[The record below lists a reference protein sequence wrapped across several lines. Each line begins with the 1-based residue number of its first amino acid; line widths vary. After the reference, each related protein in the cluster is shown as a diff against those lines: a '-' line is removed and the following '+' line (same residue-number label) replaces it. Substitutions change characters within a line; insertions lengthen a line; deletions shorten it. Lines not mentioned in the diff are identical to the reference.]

1 VRELIYLSDRKLA
14 QFLPSLRQLQR
25 WPRIAV
31 RTPVVDASWE
41 PAADDR
47 KERQRQLARVV
58 AQIEMTASWFS
69 DPVATPGQ
77 WIQFEAPLNCLVPE
91 RNRGLLFLLDRPA
104 PTPDY
109 PSGGALRLLLHG
121 SAAHLAATV
130 HPAPVA
136 TPTTEVE
143 VDFGPDMSGPAPF
156 TVDTVGVLLS
166 LLGAQSSPATDRHQA
181 PDGPVLRHLPDAVA
195 ALVAAMDARV
205 YPETAAWMTG
215 YARVTVTLDTPTRY
229 VIATPLYVEYT
240 TPPNPVLRT
249 EK

>member
-31 RTPVVDASWE
+31 KTPVVDAFWE
-41 PAADDR
+41 PTADDR
-47 KERQRQLARVV
+47 KQQQRQLERVI
-58 AQIEMTASWFS
+58 AQIELSARWFA
-69 DPVATPGQ
+69 DPAAGPGQ

-104 PTPDY
+104 PTPGY
-109 PSGGALRLLLHG
+109 PTAGALRLLLHG
-121 SAAHLAATV
+121 SAAHLVPTV
-130 HPAPVA
+130 RPAPVA

-143 VDFGPDMSGPAPF
+143 VDYAPDMSGPAPF

-166 LLGAQSSPATDRHQA
+166 LLGEQSSPTTDQHQA
-181 PDGPVLRHLPDAVA
+181 PDGRVLRHLPDAVA
-195 ALVAAMDARV
+195 ALIAAMDARV

-215 YARVTVTLDTPTRY
+215 YARVTVTLADPTRC
-229 VIATPLYVEYT
+229 VIATPLYIEYT
-240 TPPNPVLRT
+240 TPPSG
-249 EK
+249 